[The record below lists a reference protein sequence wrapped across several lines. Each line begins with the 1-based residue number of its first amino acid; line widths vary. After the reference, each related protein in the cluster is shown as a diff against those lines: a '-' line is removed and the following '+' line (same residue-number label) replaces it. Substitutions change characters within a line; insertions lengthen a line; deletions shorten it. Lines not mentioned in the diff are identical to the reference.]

1 MFRLFVT
8 VSLIKCT

>member
-8 VSLIKCT
+8 EK